1 MGLALDGA
9 GLFPTI
15 KYRCSKC
22 GEIVTKAKIMTLD
35 GREYHDD
42 GGLLVR
48 LTGRPPVRTAADDP
62 NAWEKWPAE

>member
-1 MGLALDGA
+1 VLDGA

-48 LTGRPPVRTAADDP
+48 PDRQAACQDGSR
-62 NAWEKWPAE
+62 